1 MYYNEGHCK
10 VSIKKEKNEI
20 LSNHINNMCGDFSS
34 REQTDNNIQLSYCH
48 LMLIDEDQLN
58 LSQFWVGY
66 PINNISEQRL
76 PDLKQIST

>member
-1 MYYNEGHCK
+1 M
-10 VSIKKEKNEI
+10 KKEKNEI
-20 LSNHINNMCGDFSS
+20 LSNHINNICGDFSS
-34 REQTDNNIQLSYCH
+34 REQTDNNNNIQLSYCH
-48 LMLIDEDQLN
+48 LVLIDEDQLN